1 LKKIIDKLDHKNL
14 DVDVEYFHNVIST
27 TENLC
32 VYIWNEL
39 RNSLPNSSTIQ
50 LHEVKIYE
58 TDKNSF
64 VYRGEVIN

>member
-1 LKKIIDKLDHKNL
+1 MKRIIEKLDHKNL

-32 VYIWNEL
+32 VYFWNEL
-39 RNSLPNSSTIQ
+39 KNSLPNLSSIQ
-50 LHEVKIYE
+50 LNEVKIYE

-64 VYRGEVIN
+64 IYRGEVID